1 MNNKPWTIDA
11 AIAHISEDEA
21 EAVAQWKMTKD
32 DAKQAVTE
40 LTLGVVGWDE
50 MEDEYKWA
58 WSVEMLEHFWDERG
72 PKFDECW
79 EISARDSIH
88 RVPTTIDMKPLT
100 KQQWNLVVDRWLRD
114 EVCDE
119 DEAAELRAQ
128 AEEA

>member
-1 MNNKPWTIDA
+1 MNNQEWTIDA

-40 LTLGVVGWDE
+40 LTLGVAGWDD
-50 MEDEYKWA
+50 MADGYKWA
-58 WSVEMLEHFWDERG
+58 WSVEMLEHFWMERG

-88 RVPTTIDMKPLT
+88 KTPTTINMKPLT
-100 KQQWNLVVDRWLRD
+100 KEQWNLVVDRELRD
-114 EVCDE
+114 EVCTE
-119 DEAAELRAQ
+119 DEAAELRAE
-128 AEEA
+128 AETK

>member
-1 MNNKPWTIDA
+1 MSNKPWTIDA

-40 LTLGVVGWDE
+40 LTLNVVGWDE

-58 WSVEMLEHFWDERG
+58 WSVEMLEHFLDERG

-79 EISARDSIH
+79 EISARDSVH

-100 KQQWNLVVDRWLRD
+100 KQQWNLVVDRLRD
-114 EVCDE
+114 EVVCDE
-119 DEAAELRAQ
+119 DEVAELRAQ